1 MKQNACKEVNQQTF
15 EHIER
20 FKSFLNEAHKMLLK
34 LKSIVE
40 KSMTNKVESDN
51 SRIKLMNMLTNL
63 EDFMATDLN

>member
-1 MKQNACKEVNQQTF
+1 
-15 EHIER
+15 
-20 FKSFLNEAHKMLLK
+20 MLVK

-63 EDFMATDLN
+63 EDFMATDLNQPFYKNRSENRVLEKY